1 MKGFY
6 EMKDAIKPILKTVF
20 KLIVFKALFFIF
32 VGFGELLK
40 SWTFRYEWKYYGTR
54 TVADSIFLSDAF
66 VWGYVFLISAFV
78 AYKFKFIR
86 FEKGNKLQ
94 NILST
99 IFIILF
105 ICWMYITF
113 FMRG

>member
-1 MKGFY
+1 
-6 EMKDAIKPILKTVF
+6 MKDAIKLIFKTIF

-32 VGFGELLK
+32 VSFGELLK

-66 VWGYVFLISAFV
+66 VWIYVFVVSAFV
-78 AYKFKFIR
+78 AYKFKFIK
-86 FEKGNKLQ
+86 FEKGNRLQ

-99 IFIILF
+99 IFIALF
-105 ICWMYITF
+105 ICWVYITF
-113 FMRG
+113 FIG